1 VAGFASMRRSWWIA
15 CLVLLPLAAASS
27 TRAASGLWAIDWY
40 TVDAGA
46 GTQSARDVF
55 TLSGS
60 VGQPEVGAS
69 SGDTYAVRGGFW
81 RSAGAESSPTLELY
95 FPWC

>member
-1 VAGFASMRRSWWIA
+1 MRRSWWIA

-40 TVDAGA
+40 TVDSGT
-46 GTQSARDVF
+46 GTQSAGDVF
-55 TLSGS
+55 AILGT
-60 VGQPEVGAS
+60 VGQPDVGAS

-81 RSAGAESSPTLELY
+81 GSAGAESSPTLELY
-95 FPWC
+95 LPVVLRG